1 LYARYRAAQKEMR
14 DAVAVKSNIDHLL
27 GISGAAKNREQER

>member
-14 DAVAVKSNIDHLL
+14 EVVAVKSNVDHLL
-27 GISGAAKNREQER
+27 GITAGQRTKEAER